1 MAAADVPKRDIIAQA
16 LVGCWMQWHCP
27 QRRYVPLFR
36 VVLQG
41 EECKLHEPRQR
52 LGGLLPT
59 NDRLPR
65 LDAQRHS
72 QRFLGEAVAL
82 APIREFSTEHR
93 EFCSIVG
100 RQLFRHFGLI
110 RAWRR
115 LKLQ

>member
-16 LVGCWMQWHCP
+16 LAGCWMQEHCP
-27 QRRYVPLFR
+27 LRRYMPLFR

-52 LGGLLPT
+52 LGGLLPG

-65 LDAQRHS
+65 FDAQRHP
-72 QRFLGEAVAL
+72 QRFLGEAVTL
-82 APIREFSTEHR
+82 APIREFSAQHWG
-93 EFCSIVG
+93 FCPRVG
-100 RQLFRHFGLI
+100 RQLFGHFGLI
-110 RAWRR
+110 RAWKR